1 MLSDPQLKELLD
13 KALAGNASGEE
24 LSSLAEALKQDDSFV
39 LTDQLAAR
47 LNSATTTIALPSQER
62 MTMMAD
68 AILCAD
74 KLPEQETGSKGR
86 VIGWWKW
93 TVAAAV
99 LAAVAITTYFM
110 WPSAKPA
117 ADPVATAE
125 PIVAPGIQTGNNK
138 ARLILAD
145 SSSILLDSIGT
156 GKVSRQGQV
165 EIAKQKDGQLL
176 YSTAGNAA
184 TPVTSGEL
192 LYNTIAIPRGG
203 QYQLILADGT
213 KVWLNA
219 ASSLRF
225 PVAFAAG
232 ERRVQLDGE
241 GYFEVAKEANRPF
254 IVQTK
259 TADVQ
264 VLGTHFNVFAY
275 ADEAWKTTLFEGSVA
290 VKLLSSQAILKP
302 GNQAIVKAGG
312 NDITTVRDAN
322 TEEAIAWKEGYFHFN
337 DADVVSIMN
346 QLSRWY
352 DVDIIYNGSVKS
364 SLFTGKGRINRNI
377 KLLGVVN
384 ALKEGGIKCKIDQN
398 RLVVYP

>member
-1 MLSDPQLKELLD
+1 MLSDPQVKELLD

-39 LTDQLAAR
+39 LTDNR
-47 LNSATTTIALPSQER
+47 
-62 MTMMAD
+62 
-68 AILCAD
+68 
-74 KLPEQETGSKGR
+74 
-86 VIGWWKW
+86 
-93 TVAAAV
+93 
-99 LAAVAITTYFM
+99 
-110 WPSAKPA
+110 
-117 ADPVATAE
+117 
-125 PIVAPGIQTGNNK
+125 

-145 SSSILLDSIGT
+145 DSYIILDSIGN

-176 YSTAGNAA
+176 YSTAGNA
-184 TPVTSGEL
+184 TSPVASGEL

-241 GYFEVAKEANRPF
+241 GYFEVAKDAGRPF

-302 GNQAIVKAGG
+302 GNQAIVKAGA
-312 NDITTVRDAN
+312 NDITTIRDAN

-364 SLFTGKGRINRNI
+364 SLFTGKGRINLNI